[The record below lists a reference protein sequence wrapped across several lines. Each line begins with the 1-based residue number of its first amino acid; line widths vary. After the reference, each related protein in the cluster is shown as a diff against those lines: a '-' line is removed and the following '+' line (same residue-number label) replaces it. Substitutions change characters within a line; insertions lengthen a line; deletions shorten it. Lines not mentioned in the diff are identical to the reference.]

1 VDDDPERAAYAKA
14 MAANQNKLN
23 GVDGRQIAPVL
34 APREDGM
41 IEERPYEDEKLNWQ
55 QKSTIK

>member
-55 QKSTIK
+55 